1 MCGTGEDSEIT
12 SNDVGLL
19 TGSVLVKVGAPRTPR
34 VVSVTALVVG

>member
-19 TGSVLVKVGAPRTPR
+19 TGSVSVTVGAPRTPR
-34 VVSVTALVVG
+34 VVSVTALMVG